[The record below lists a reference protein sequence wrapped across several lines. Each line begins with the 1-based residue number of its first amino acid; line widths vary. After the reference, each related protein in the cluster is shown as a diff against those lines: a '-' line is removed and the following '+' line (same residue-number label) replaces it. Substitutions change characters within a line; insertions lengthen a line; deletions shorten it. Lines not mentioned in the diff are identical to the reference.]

1 MKNNDLTDQR
11 EFWEQK
17 RLDECEYYAEW
28 EEMEHEEKI
37 KDVNGIIETLKNAP
51 NEATRAPYWMILD
64 PVQNMGCDIH
74 LLACQITG
82 PFSQGMMQSL
92 FCKELDTIFLKG
104 REFTVFLATT
114 QQNMHSY
121 LKVE

>member
-82 PFSQGMMQSL
+82 PFFSRDDAESFLQRTRYNFSERARVYCLSGHNSAKYAQL
-92 FCKELDTIFLKG
+92 FE
-104 REFTVFLATT
+104 
-114 QQNMHSY
+114 S
-121 LKVE
+121 